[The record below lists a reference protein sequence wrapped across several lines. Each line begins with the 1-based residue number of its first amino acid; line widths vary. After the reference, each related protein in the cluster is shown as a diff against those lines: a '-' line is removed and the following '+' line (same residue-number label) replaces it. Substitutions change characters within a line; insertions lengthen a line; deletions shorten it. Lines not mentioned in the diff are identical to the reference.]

1 VPDIMEHDLNRTWNG
16 ETKIVI
22 GIDIGTTQSAVAI
35 GLLEHGMDVSRALHS
50 VTEWPGQDLKQAKI
64 PSAIWY
70 DSNGKAV
77 SFGAD
82 TLAPNIEDQ
91 AEDSDW
97 FLAQYFKLLLHP
109 EELQARGNLT
119 IERDIF
125 RYGVTIEQV
134 YSDFLRYLFQHT
146 EKYFRDRIIDGDMLW
161 SRYRSK
167 MEFVIAHP
175 NAWGTSQQAFL
186 RNMAVKAGQ
195 AEYIYVDGA
204 AKSYMQTALRNA
216 GLSDEEDLAEY
227 VKVGKRD
234 FEAGVKRLFSNED
247 KEHYIK
253 MGERRVSY
261 PSASVRRGHMVL
273 RNTVIKQFFEDC
285 IKQIFISVDE
295 QVQGVGASHILLVG
309 GFGDSPY
316 LRKEFRNRFEGR
328 GCQVKL
334 TESST

>member
-64 PSAIWY
+64 PTAIWY

-146 EKYFRDRIIDGDMLW
+146 EKYFRDRIIDGDILW
-161 SRYRSK
+161 PRYRSK

-195 AEYIYVDGA
+195 
-204 AKSYMQTALRNA
+204 RH
-216 GLSDEEDLAEY
+216 
-227 VKVGKRD
+227 
-234 FEAGVKRLFSNED
+234 LFT
-247 KEHYIK
+247 
-253 MGERRVSY
+253 
-261 PSASVRRGHMVL
+261 SVL
-273 RNTVIKQFFEDC
+273 PTQN
-285 IKQIFISVDE
+285 
-295 QVQGVGASHILLVG
+295 
-309 GFGDSPY
+309 
-316 LRKEFRNRFEGR
+316 
-328 GCQVKL
+328 
-334 TESST
+334 